1 MRFDRLPTRTQHGL
15 DPMATTVMLA
25 TLLLVTTVASGEAT
39 YRLQCPSDDVDRAI
53 RDCTIVIGSRRTSL
67 RAAYETRC
75 VALWLKG
82 AYARAI
88 PDCDQSIRIG
98 VSSPAAYLLSG
109 IALAERGDHHGA
121 VAYYSRSIEL
131 TPTTTAYYNR
141 GTSYLVLGEY
151 VWALEDFD
159 RAIAGQP
166 SVRQARIN
174 RAVALLIDGR
184 EKEEIRAEL
193 DRATEFISLSA
204 TASAIKK
211 EVLEF
216 LSQRSRPQGLTAL
229 TAANVAPQIFPPSK
243 VLPEAISLESLPRQS
258 SRPRI
263 RDTAT
268 NNATE
273 IVQAQPAT
281 QMEQDHRCR

>member
-1 MRFDRLPTRTQHGL
+1 MT
-15 DPMATTVMLA
+15 TTVMLA
-25 TLLLVTTVASGEAT
+25 TLLLVTTVASAEAT
-39 YRLQCPSDDVDRAI
+39 YRLKCPSDDVDRAI
-53 RDCTIVIGSRRTSL
+53 RDCTIVIGSRRSNL
-67 RAAYETRC
+67 LAAYETRC

-82 AYARAI
+82 AYARAV

-109 IALAERGDHHGA
+109 VALAERGDHHGA

-141 GTSYLVLGEY
+141 GTSYLLLGKY
-151 VWALEDFD
+151 AWALEDFD

-193 DRATEFISLSA
+193 DRATEFISISA
-204 TASAIKK
+204 TASAIER
-211 EVLEF
+211 EVLE
-216 LSQRSRPQGLTAL
+216 LLNQRGRSQ
-229 TAANVAPQIFPPSK
+229 
-243 VLPEAISLESLPRQS
+243 
-258 SRPRI
+258 
-263 RDTAT
+263 
-268 NNATE
+268 
-273 IVQAQPAT
+273 
-281 QMEQDHRCR
+281 